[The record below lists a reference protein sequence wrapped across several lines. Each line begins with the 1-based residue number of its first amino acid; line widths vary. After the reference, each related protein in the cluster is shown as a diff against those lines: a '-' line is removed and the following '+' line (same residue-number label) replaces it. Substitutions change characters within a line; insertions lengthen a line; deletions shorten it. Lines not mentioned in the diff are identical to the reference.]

1 MSEMK
6 KPLLYVL
13 VLVGGLLFVGDIARA
28 ATSAEK
34 SLQKGIEAFRKNDTD
49 KAMDY
54 FVDVLMNGTAAQQ
67 ARANNYID
75 AIHNKIGGIETPVE
89 VDLTFPEQPT
99 QTVVDPANNLANY
112 GTERLN
118 TLATQAEN
126 AMQETADLF
135 EDGSRS
141 LTEQIE
147 ARQLEG
153 YLTEEPVKQ
162 PVTQAEP
169 TPTLEPLIQ
178 PVPSVQPVQ
187 QTTNLIPTQEE
198 LDALVQPAAATQTTP
213 VVSTP
218 AASTT
223 TVPAPRLRQMSD
235 PTEAPVAYAEPLV
248 DTTSYVEPAVQ
259 TVTYTEP
266 AVDTISYAQ
275 PTAQTVAYVVPT
287 TYTEPVQSASGT
299 YTEPVTYTAVP
310 AATTS
315 TLTSSTFA
323 DLTSDSAISA
333 RNLYTAQKLQ
343 SMTEEAEHALKSA
356 PGVHLYLREDGRPDA
371 IDVDDGVLFKGNY
384 FRSDSLDTLNYIYEL
399 LALTQG
405 ASYTILPSGSYTDD
419 VTLAGIRQAMALKS
433 YLVKRGISEGKLSYN
448 MGLVNEE
455 VPAKFSNL
463 KGLSIVFDYD
473 AKLPTRLLDNE
484 NKETAPL
491 LSMAIVPPCR
501 AIDRALG
508 EAYAIDFSV
517 LETVSP
523 LDNWVL
529 QVILHG
535 RDGKYYVV
543 RQLEGFSPVYHQ
555 ILWNG
560 RKGIIGPELPCGKY
574 TVVLTGIDLKGNKQV
589 LRRRLIVKCAETVQT
604 TGSCQE
610 GKCPAVVKAATT
622 KSTVLNYKSA
632 RLWKKPG
639 RIMRDA
645 QTKVEQKVEQ
655 TAQQNVAAQS
665 TATADMQ
672 AQGTATGTS
681 DSTYTHTKTVRT
693 IVTTDNTPAETV
705 SSSSSSSFSSYSSG
719 GEVSLKDVEANPYD
733 IPYEEEYYEET
744 VR

>member
-1 MSEMK
+1 MSELK
-6 KPLLYVL
+6 RPLLYVL
-13 VLVGGLLFVGDIARA
+13 VLVGGLMCVGDIARA

-99 QTVVDPANNLANY
+99 QTIVDPVNNLANY

-118 TLATQAEN
+118 TLATQAEVAN
-126 AMQETADLF
+126 QETVAALGDA
-135 EDGSRS
+135 SQS

-147 ARQLEG
+147 NRQLAG
-153 YLTEEPVKQ
+153 YL
-162 PVTQAEP
+162 AEDP
-169 TPTLEPLIQ
+169 AQQVDQLEQ
-178 PVPSVQPVQ
+178 SVQPVQ
-187 QTTNLIPTQEE
+187 PIESIQLTPVEQPAPVAQTTLQPVTQPTESLIPTQAE
-198 LDALVQPAAATQTTP
+198 LESLEQPAST
-213 VVSTP
+213 VS
-218 AASTT
+218 
-223 TVPAPRLRQMSD
+223 APRLRQMTD
-235 PTEAPVAYAEPLV
+235 PFEDGTVA
-248 DTTSYVEPAVQ
+248 YVEPA
-259 TVTYTEP
+259 TY
-266 AVDTISYAQ
+266 S
-275 PTAQTVAYVVPT
+275 
-287 TYTEPVQSASGT
+287 EPVTQAT
-299 YTEPVTYTAVP
+299 PVAYTEPVTYAAAP
-310 AATTS
+310 APVVQTN
-315 TLTSSTFA
+315 TSSTFA
-323 DLTSDSAISA
+323 DLTSDSAIAA

-343 SMTEEAEHALKSA
+343 SMTEQAEEALRSN

-371 IDVDDGVLFKGNY
+371 IDVDDEVLFRGNY
-384 FRSDSLDTLNYIYEL
+384 FRADSLDTLNYIYEL

-484 NKETAPL
+484 EKETAPL

-517 LETVSP
+517 LETTTP

-574 TVVLTGIDLKGNKQV
+574 TVVLTGIDLKGNKKV
-589 LRRRLIVKCAETVQT
+589 LRRRIIVKCVETAAV

-610 GKCPAVVKAATT
+610 GKCPVTTATKAVTE
-622 KSTVLNYKSA
+622 KSTVLNYNSA

-639 RIMRDA
+639 RIMRDGEM
-645 QTKVEQKVEQ
+645 K
-655 TAQQNVAAQS
+655 QNVEVEAAAETTAET
-665 TATADMQ
+665 TATAKV
-672 AQGTATGTS
+672 QGTATGS
-681 DSTYTHTKTVRT
+681 DESTYTHTRTERT
-693 IVTTDNTPAETV
+693 IVTTDNSPAETV
-705 SSSSSSSFSSYSSG
+705 TSSYTSS
-719 GEVSLKDVEANPYD
+719 ETSVQDVAANPYEM
-733 IPYEEEYYEET
+733 PYEEEYT
-744 VR
+744 SL